1 MHSFRQSPADPAFV
15 QDPYPAYE
23 AMRREGDIV
32 MWEDYGMAAAV
43 SHEAVQ
49 AILRGRDFARLPPAG
64 HEAPTPW
71 DDLPAFR
78 RLEEASMLSNEAP
91 RHPVLR
97 RSVVTAFTNARVQ
110 AMAPQIEALCHELI
124 DAFPRGPF
132 DLLSAYCTP
141 IPVTVIAQ
149 MLGEPVALAPKLLEW
164 SHAMVRLYTQAPQG
178 AERAAAERAS
188 AEFAAHL
195 TASLAT
201 KEGRADGDLAQALK
215 AEAEAGRL
223 SADEVLGTCVLLL
236 NAGHEATVHAI
247 GNAVRLLLATPDP
260 AALASAGQV
269 AATAEEALRLDP
281 PLHLFTRYTQRDTE
295 VAGHAFAKGR
305 QVACLLGAANRDPAV
320 FDAPAAFRPG
330 RNAKALTSFGAGV
343 HFCLGAPLA
352 RLEMQIAL
360 RVLFARLPGLR
371 LAEPPAF
378 APTYH
383 FHGLSRLMVTQGKA

>member
-1 MHSFRQSPADPAFV
+1 MQSFRQPPTDPAFV
-15 QDPYPAYE
+15 QNPYPAYE
-23 AMRREGDIV
+23 AMRAQGGIV
-32 MWEDYGMAAAV
+32 LWDDYGMAAAA

-49 AILRGRDFARLPPAG
+49 AILRSRDFARLPPAG
-64 HEAPTPW
+64 HEAPPPW
-71 DDLPAFR
+71 DALPAFR

-110 AMAPQIEALCHELI
+110 AMAEKIEALCHRLI
-124 DAFPRGPF
+124 DGFPDGPF
-132 DLLSAYCTP
+132 DLIAAYCTP
-141 IPVTVIAQ
+141 IPVTVIAE
-149 MLGEPVALAPKLLEW
+149 MLGEPDSLAPKLLEW
-164 SHAMVRLYTQAPQG
+164 SHAMVRLYTQAPTD

-188 AEFAAHL
+188 EEFAAHL
-195 TASLAT
+195 EASLAA
-201 KEGRADGDLAQALK
+201 KEARPDGDLAQALK
-215 AEAEAGRL
+215 AESGAGRL

-247 GNAVRLLLATPDP
+247 GNAAKLMLETDDP
-260 AALASAGQV
+260 AALAAPEAV

-281 PLHLFTRYTQRDTE
+281 PLHLFARHAQRDTE
-295 VAGHAFAKGR
+295 VAGHTFRTGQ
-305 QVACLLGAANRDPAV
+305 QVACLLGAANRDPEV
-320 FDAPAAFRPG
+320 FDGPAAFRPG

-360 RVLFARLPGLR
+360 RVLFARCPGLAM
-371 LAEPPAF
+371 AELPVY

-383 FHGLSRLMVTQGKA
+383 FRGLQRLMVTQGQR